1 MKKIKVAC
9 LFGGCSSEYDISLLS
24 ATSVIKNINKDKYEC
39 IMIGITRNGDF
50 YLYTGNIDDIEKDK
64 WFSKNT
70 CRKITFSTNR
80 SDHGVILLDTFETIS
95 IDIVFP
101 ILHGKNGEC
110 GRLQGLLELI
120 DIPFVGCSML
130 SSAICMDK
138 YLSKELVK
146 EKGILVPKSRSFTNY
161 DNIEEIIKNISDL
174 EFPLYIKPIKAGS
187 SCGITKVNKNEE
199 LNKAIEFAFSYD
211 DSIIIEEEIKGFE
224 VGCAIL
230 GNNNLIIGEV
240 DEIDLPNDF
249 FDYNMKYKSST
260 NRIILPAN
268 LSQNERNRIKETALK
283 IYNTLYCEGFA
294 RVDMFYTEN
303 KEIIFNEVNTIPGC
317 TSHSRFP
324 AMLNYIGY
332 DFSKMIDTI
341 IELGMNRKKS

>member
-1 MKKIKVAC
+1 MKI
-9 LFGGCSSEYDISLLS
+9 FI
-24 ATSVIKNINKDKYEC
+24 
-39 IMIGITRNGDF
+39 
-50 YLYTGNIDDIEKDK
+50 
-64 WFSKNT
+64 
-70 CRKITFSTNR
+70 
-80 SDHGVILLDTFETIS
+80 IS
-95 IDIVFP
+95 IHLYSKVHI
-101 ILHGKNGEC
+101 
-110 GRLQGLLELI
+110 
-120 DIPFVGCSML
+120 
-130 SSAICMDK
+130 
-138 YLSKELVK
+138 YLS
-146 EKGILVPKSRSFTNY
+146 
-161 DNIEEIIKNISDL
+161 
-174 EFPLYIKPIKAGS
+174 
-187 SCGITKVNKNEE
+187 TKIYYLVNKNEE

-268 LSQNERNRIKETALK
+268 LSQDERNRIKETALK

-324 AMLNYIGY
+324 SMLNYIGY

>member
-1 MKKIKVAC
+1 MKI
-9 LFGGCSSEYDISLLS
+9 FI
-24 ATSVIKNINKDKYEC
+24 
-39 IMIGITRNGDF
+39 
-50 YLYTGNIDDIEKDK
+50 
-64 WFSKNT
+64 
-70 CRKITFSTNR
+70 
-80 SDHGVILLDTFETIS
+80 IS
-95 IDIVFP
+95 IHLYSKVHI
-101 ILHGKNGEC
+101 
-110 GRLQGLLELI
+110 
-120 DIPFVGCSML
+120 
-130 SSAICMDK
+130 
-138 YLSKELVK
+138 YLS
-146 EKGILVPKSRSFTNY
+146 
-161 DNIEEIIKNISDL
+161 
-174 EFPLYIKPIKAGS
+174 
-187 SCGITKVNKNEE
+187 TKIYYLVNKKEE

-240 DEIDLPNDF
+240 DEINLPNDF

-268 LSQNERNRIKETALK
+268 LSQDERNRIKETALK
-283 IYNTLYCEGFA
+283 IYNILYCEGFA

-324 AMLNYIGY
+324 SMLNYIGY

>member
-1 MKKIKVAC
+1 MKI
-9 LFGGCSSEYDISLLS
+9 FI
-24 ATSVIKNINKDKYEC
+24 
-39 IMIGITRNGDF
+39 
-50 YLYTGNIDDIEKDK
+50 
-64 WFSKNT
+64 
-70 CRKITFSTNR
+70 
-80 SDHGVILLDTFETIS
+80 IS
-95 IDIVFP
+95 IHLYSKVHI
-101 ILHGKNGEC
+101 
-110 GRLQGLLELI
+110 
-120 DIPFVGCSML
+120 
-130 SSAICMDK
+130 
-138 YLSKELVK
+138 YLS
-146 EKGILVPKSRSFTNY
+146 
-161 DNIEEIIKNISDL
+161 
-174 EFPLYIKPIKAGS
+174 
-187 SCGITKVNKNEE
+187 TKIYYLVNKKEE

-240 DEIDLPNDF
+240 DEINLPNDF

-268 LSQNERNRIKETALK
+268 LSQDERNRIKETALK
-283 IYNTLYCEGFA
+283 IYNILYCEGFA

-324 AMLNYIGY
+324 SMLNYIGY

-341 IELGMNRKKS
+341 IELGMNRKKSYIMNMRGSYSQQIS